1 MAGVCGKERGKE
13 FGDRMLFFKK
23 KEPEKMTVSGK
34 GIVPTDRV
42 RELASHGFSE
52 PDMIDA
58 LRKEGFSADEIDKA
72 LTDALKMGVS
82 GMVSPRSEPMPAA
95 LPQLEQ
101 FQPSVAT
108 IPQLPETSL
117 PQDYFQQQPQQQ
129 QQQWTQQQWQ
139 QPQQQQQSYGSE
151 EYIEYLVKERMS
163 DIDERVQEFTI
174 RYQELEKRMQAAY
187 DQLTALSQTR
197 TSEQQQILNKMD
209 SWKDVLQDVDNRL
222 IGLER
227 AFKDTLPPLIE
238 SVRSLSDLV
247 ERLKREA

>member
-1 MAGVCGKERGKE
+1 
-13 FGDRMLFFKK
+13 MLFFKK

-34 GIVPTDRV
+34 GIIPSDRV
-42 RELASHGFSE
+42 RELASRGFSE

-82 GMVSPRSEPMPAA
+82 GVVPPRAEPMPAS

-101 FQPSVAT
+101 FQPSVAAM
-108 IPQLPETSL
+108 PQLPETSL
-117 PQDYFQQQPQQQ
+117 PQDYFQPQ

-139 QPQQQQQSYGSE
+139 QPQQVQQQQQSYGSE
-151 EYIEYLVKERMS
+151 EYIEYLVKERMT
-163 DIDERVQEFTI
+163 DIDERVKEFTI

-187 DQLTALSQTR
+187 DQLTALTQTR

-209 SWKDVLQDVDNRL
+209 AWKDILQDMDNRL
-222 IGLER
+222 TGLEH
-227 AFKDTLPPLIE
+227 AFKDTLPPMIE
-238 SVRSLSDLV
+238 SVRLLSDLV

>member
-1 MAGVCGKERGKE
+1 
-13 FGDRMLFFKK
+13 MLFFKK

-42 RELASHGFSE
+42 RELASRGFSE

-58 LRKEGFSADEIDKA
+58 LRKEGFAADEIDKA

-82 GMVSPRSEPMPAA
+82 GMAPPRAEPMPAT

-101 FQPSVAT
+101 FQPSVAAV
-108 IPQLPETSL
+108 PQLPETSL
-117 PQDYFQQQPQQQ
+117 PQDYFQPQP

-139 QPQQQQQSYGSE
+139 QPQQSQQSQQQSYGSE

-209 SWKDVLQDVDNRL
+209 SWKDVLQDVDNRMT
-222 IGLER
+222 GLER